1 MKAIIA
7 KSYGPPEQLQLLDI
21 PKPQP
26 KPGEVLVKVVAAAV
40 NDFDWGM
47 VTGKPGIYRLIFGLL
62 RPKREVIGIE
72 LSGIVESIGEQ
83 VESLSVGDAV
93 YGDIS
98 GATTG
103 AFAEY
108 CCVPEKALIKKPAAM
123 SFEEAAALSHASMLA
138 WQAMVKLGQIK
149 ATDKVLING
158 AGGGV
163 GTIGLQIA
171 KGYGV
176 EVTGVDTG
184 PKLQMM
190 QDLGFD
196 HTIDYKQV
204 DFTRNGQQY
213 DLVIDAK
220 TTRSPYAYLRALN
233 PGGRYVTVGGHISRL
248 LQLVFLK
255 SFLGRRNKK
264 SLQLLPLEPNQGI
277 EHIHKLY
284 AANQLQLILDGP
296 YPLEKTPWAI
306 RYFGE
311 GKHQGKVVI
320 RVGEPTENQ

>member
-7 KSYGPPEQLQLLDI
+7 KKYGPPEQLQLLDI
-21 PKPQP
+21 PKPSP
-26 KPGEVLVKVVAAAV
+26 KPGEVLVKVIAAAV

-47 VTGKPGIYRLIFGLL
+47 VTGKPDIYRLIFGFL

-72 LSGIVESIGEQ
+72 LSGLVEAVGDG
-83 VESLSVGDAV
+83 VRTLAVGDAV

-98 GATTG
+98 RSTTG

-108 CCVPEKALIKKPAAM
+108 CCVPAQALIKKPKSM

-149 ATDKVLING
+149 RGDKVLING

-171 KGYGV
+171 KQYEV

-184 PKLQMM
+184 SKLEMM
-190 QDLGFD
+190 KSLGFD
-196 HTIDYKQV
+196 HTIYYKQQ
-204 DFTRNGQQY
+204 DFTHNGQTY
-213 DLVIDAK
+213 DLIIDAK
-220 TTRSPYAYLRALN
+220 TTRAPAAYLRSLAE
-233 PGGRYVTVGGHISRL
+233 GGRYVTVGGKISRL
-248 LQLVFLK
+248 LQLVALK
-255 SFLGRRNKK
+255 GFLGKKQNKRLK
-264 SLQLLPLEPNQGI
+264 ILALDQNKGLEQMHQLYEA
-277 EHIHKLY
+277 K
-284 AANQLQLILDGP
+284 QLKLILDGP

-311 GKHQGKVVI
+311 GLHQGKVVI
-320 RVGEPTENQ
+320 RVGEA